1 MSTLV
6 ILGAQWGDEGKGKIT
21 DYLANK
27 ADFVVRYQ
35 GGDNAGHT
43 VEIGE
48 NQYKLHLIPSGIFAG
63 DKICVLGNGLV
74 INPKS
79 LLEEIKYLND
89 RGINTENLRISDR
102 AHIIFP
108 YHILLDQLEEEKK
121 GKNKIGTT
129 VKGIGPCY
137 RDKVERTGIR
147 MCDVFHK
154 EFFEERLRENINN
167 KNEIIEKLYGKE
179 GLDADAIIKEY
190 SGYLE
195 EIKKYIADTTD
206 LLNKSL
212 KENKK
217 ILFEGAQGTLL
228 DLDFGTYPYLTSSHP
243 ISGGVSIGT
252 GISPFGLKS
261 ALGVVKAYTTRVG
274 RGPFPTELHD
284 EIGDAIRE
292 KGHEFGT
299 TTGRPRR
306 CGWLDAVML
315 KYSAQINGFSSFA
328 VTRIDTLAGFDKVK
342 ICVGYE
348 LDGEKIEAFPASLET
363 LAKCNPIYEE
373 LDGWSDEEMTNVEKY
388 EDLPQTAKNYLKR
401 IEELSG
407 VKVSI
412 ASVGPKRSETLIIE
426 EIF

>member
-243 ISGGVSIGT
+243 ISGGVSIGA